1 MSTSD
6 TLAILALL
14 VSTFSLAGSL
24 ITLYFQF
31 LRKTQT
37 IKITL
42 LEWSLENVPNAES
55 ILLLNLAFANLGNQ
69 TIVISKISLIF
80 ERNKENRVH
89 VIKEGNDDPL
99 ILEPSDIRLENYR
112 FACSEKL
119 FSWILDQDSKRREIK
134 SIIHFEI
141 IDSKGKHYEKDVHGC
156 IVKVENFK
164 ACGTS
169 YIRNAQV
176 ELLK

>member
-6 TLAILALL
+6 TLAIFTLA
-14 VSTFSLAGSL
+14 VSSIA
-24 ITLYFQF
+24 LYFQF
-31 LRKTQT
+31 MRKTQT
-37 IKITL
+37 LKMTL

-112 FACSEKL
+112 FACSENP

-141 IDSKGKHYEKDVHGC
+141 IDSKGKIHEKDVHGC

>member
-1 MSTSD
+1 MNTSD
-6 TLAILALL
+6 ILAILTIVVPAII
-14 VSTFSLAGSL
+14 SL
-24 ITLYFQF
+24 IALYFQF
-31 LRKTQT
+31 LQKTQT
-37 IKITL
+37 INITML
-42 LEWSLENVPNAES
+42 DWYLENVQNSES
-55 ILLLNLAFANLGNQ
+55 ILLLKLSFANSGNQ

-80 ERNKENRVH
+80 ERNKENRLH
-89 VIKEGNDDPL
+89 VIKEGNNDPL

>member
-1 MSTSD
+1 M
-6 TLAILALL
+6 
-14 VSTFSLAGSL
+14 
-24 ITLYFQF
+24 
-31 LRKTQT
+31 
-37 IKITL
+37 
-42 LEWSLENVPNAES
+42 
-55 ILLLNLAFANLGNQ
+55 AFFHNSFRIA
-69 TIVISKISLIF
+69 ISKVDLIF

-89 VIKEGNDDPL
+89 VIKEGNNDPL

-119 FSWILDQDSKRREIK
+119 FSWSLDQDSKRREIK

>member
-6 TLAILALL
+6 KLAILTIVVPAII
-14 VSTFSLAGSL
+14 SL
-24 ITLYFQF
+24 IALYFQF

-37 IKITL
+37 INITML
-42 LEWSLENVPNAES
+42 DWYLENVQNSES
-55 ILLLNLAFANLGNQ
+55 ILLLKLSFANSGNQ
-69 TIVISKISLIF
+69 TIIISKISLIF
-80 ERNKENRVH
+80 ERNKEKCLH
-89 VIKEGNDDPL
+89 IIKEGNNDPL
-99 ILEPSDIRLENYR
+99 VLRPSDVRQENYR
-112 FACSEKL
+112 FACSENH
-119 FSWILDQDSKRREIK
+119 FSFILDQDPNRREIK

>member
-112 FACSEKL
+112 FACSEKR

>member
-112 FACSEKL
+112 FACSEKR
-119 FSWILDQDSKRREIK
+119 FSCILDQDSKRREIK

>member
-89 VIKEGNDDPL
+89 VIKEGND
-99 ILEPSDIRLENYR
+99 
-112 FACSEKL
+112 
-119 FSWILDQDSKRREIK
+119 
-134 SIIHFEI
+134 
-141 IDSKGKHYEKDVHGC
+141 
-156 IVKVENFK
+156 
-164 ACGTS
+164 
-169 YIRNAQV
+169 
-176 ELLK
+176 